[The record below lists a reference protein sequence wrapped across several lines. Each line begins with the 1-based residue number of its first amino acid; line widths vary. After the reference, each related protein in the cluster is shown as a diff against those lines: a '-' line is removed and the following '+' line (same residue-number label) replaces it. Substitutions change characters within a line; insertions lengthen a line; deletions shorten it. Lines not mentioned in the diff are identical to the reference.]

1 MLYHARGRPH
11 VREPSLHPFL
21 TVCAIVLAILSAAVG
36 VSYVALRPSELR
48 IAIPAANPLDKRL
61 FGAAAEMLRA
71 QRAPVRVET
80 ITSEST
86 KAALDALEA
95 GSVDLAVV
103 SSDAAMQGRAHSV
116 MVMRREVAVMIAP
129 KAGPL
134 QKTTDLPNVTIGLAR
149 VGPLDAGLLRQV
161 LDYYG
166 IAQDGA
172 KYVSVPVD
180 EVAEAIRQKKIDGII
195 AVGTLA
201 SKKMTD
207 VIAEVARGAD
217 GAIQFVDFEEADAI
231 AKRIPA
237 LEAIEVDQGAFG
249 GRPPRP
255 GESFHAIG
263 YSIRLIATPDT
274 DKNRIAELVRHLYL
288 LRQNLSVAVAGA
300 GLMAVPDTDEATG
313 YLIHPGVRAYVDGEQ
328 QNWFERYSDYIY
340 LAMFAATG
348 IGSVV
353 VALLSRMNGDATH
366 DPLQR
371 IQAAFEAACGARTRE
386 AVDAAEREAD
396 EVFRSVFGTGAG
408 KRLPENGM
416 VRIGVAMS
424 ELRNRIA
431 AQRAALAVKDPE

>member
-1 MLYHARGRPH
+1 
-11 VREPSLHPFL
+11 
-21 TVCAIVLAILSAAVG
+21 
-36 VSYVALRPSELR
+36 
-48 IAIPAANPLDKRL
+48 
-61 FGAAAEMLRA
+61 
-71 QRAPVRVET
+71 
-80 ITSEST
+80 
-86 KAALDALEA
+86 
-95 GSVDLAVV
+95 
-103 SSDAAMQGRAHSV
+103 
-116 MVMRREVAVMIAP
+116 VMIAP

-149 VGPLDAGLLRQV
+149 VGPLDAGLLQQV

-172 KYVSVPVD
+172 KYVTVPVD
-180 EVAEAIRQKKIDGII
+180 EVADAIRQKKINGII

-201 SKKMTD
+201 SKNMTD

-217 GAIQFVDFEEADAI
+217 GAIRFIDFEEADAI

-263 YSIRLIATPDT
+263 YSIRLVATPDT
-274 DKNRIAELVRHLYL
+274 DKNRIAELVRQLYL

-300 GLMAVPDTDEATG
+300 GLMAVPSTDEATG
-313 YLIHPGVRAYVDGEQ
+313 YLIHPGVRAYLDGEQ

-348 IGSVV
+348 IASVV
-353 VALLSRMNGDATH
+353 IAVLSRMKVDATH

-371 IQAAFEAACGARTRE
+371 IRAAFEAACGARTRE

-396 EVFRSVFGTGAG
+396 DIFRSLFGAEAG
-408 KRLPENGM
+408 KRPSESGM
-416 VRIGVAMS
+416 VGIGVAMS

-431 AQRAALAVKDPE
+431 SQRAALAAKDPG